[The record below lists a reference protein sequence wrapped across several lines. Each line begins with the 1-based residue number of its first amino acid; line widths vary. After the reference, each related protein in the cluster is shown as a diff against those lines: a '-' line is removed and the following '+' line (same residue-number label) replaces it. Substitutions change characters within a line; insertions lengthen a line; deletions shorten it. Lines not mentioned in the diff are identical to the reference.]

1 MRGNRTYYEID
12 YVGVNSVKFLII
24 DDSSADRELAIRRLR
39 REFSDAEFV
48 EVAYARDLD
57 TIVDQGDF
65 DFVLTDYQLNWTD
78 GLKVLQR
85 IRQRNTDVPVV
96 MVTGTGSEEIAVEGL
111 QSGLSNYVLKS
122 HLDRLP
128 QIVVDVLEKRKL
140 QQQYDEAIQQ
150 LRASEESYR
159 ELFEQGLTAVFVCA
173 SDGRLITCNSAFAR
187 IFGYTST
194 SDALASNM
202 QYLFPAPQ
210 EFEQLLDVLRRE
222 RRLEYHD
229 IEMQRRDGSL
239 VYIIGNMVG
248 TFDESDTMTRF
259 RGYLFDNTE
268 QHRLSDQLQQAQ
280 KLESIGLL
288 VSGIAH
294 DFNNMLGGILGYT
307 SRGMTRIPEEHPL
320 YDTLERIQDIAT
332 RAAKMTQQLL
342 AFSRR
347 QVLAP
352 VNVNL
357 NTVVEN
363 LLNFIGKVLSEQ
375 IEIEFI
381 PEADLQTIH
390 VDYTQIEQVIMNLC
404 INARDAMPDGGKLII
419 ETHTII
425 PDRQQLHQ
433 YPNLRH
439 EPYVKLSVRDTG
451 TGMDE
456 ETKAKIFEPFFT
468 TKEQGKGTG
477 LGLSMVHGIVG
488 QHNGMITVESNIGV
502 GTCFSIYFPAAGS
515 VALADGATAKRK
527 SGPLYGRQPTGSLNN
542 LNGIANGASDMD
554 GHIEHGEHTKPSTIL
569 VVEDDPDLRFLM
581 KEVLGDSGF
590 QVMSASDGVEGLE
603 TYESHRTDIALIVA
617 DLMTPKMKGKELYDR
632 VQAMSKGMKF
642 LFVSGYQANQIS
654 QNFVLDR
661 GFEFLPKPFDLDELV
676 EKVRKIL
683 A

>member
-1 MRGNRTYYEID
+1 M
-12 YVGVNSVKFLII
+12 KFLVI

-48 EVAYARDLD
+48 EVAHASDLD
-57 TIVDQGDF
+57 TIVDQGNF

-111 QSGLSNYVLKS
+111 QSGLSNYILKS

-128 QIVVDVLEKRKL
+128 QVVLDVLEKRQL

-150 LRASEESYR
+150 LRASEERYR
-159 ELFEQGLTAVFVCA
+159 ELFEQGLTAVFVCDT
-173 SDGRLITCNSAFAR
+173 DGELLTCNSAFVR
-187 IFGYTST
+187 IFGYESVNEV
-194 SDALASNM
+194 LASNI
-202 QYLFPAPQ
+202 QFLFNDSQAY
-210 EFEQLLDVLRRE
+210 EQLLSVLRHE
-222 RRLEYHD
+222 RRLEYLD
-229 IEMQRRDGSL
+229 IEMLRRDGTPI
-239 VYIIGNMVG
+239 YIIGNMVG
-248 TFDESDTMTRF
+248 TFDDDGTLTRF

-307 SRGMTRIPEEHPL
+307 SRGMTRTPEGHPL
-320 YDTLERIQDIAT
+320 YETLERIEDIAT

-352 VNVNL
+352 INVNL
-357 NTVVEN
+357 NTVIEN
-363 LLNFIGKVLSEQ
+363 LLSFIGKVLSEQ
-375 IEIEFI
+375 IDIEFL
-381 PEADLQTIH
+381 PDAELQTIH

-404 INARDAMPDGGKLII
+404 INARDAMPNGGKLTI
-419 ETHTII
+419 ETHNVI
-425 PDRQQLHQ
+425 PGKREFHKFPTMQ
-433 YPNLRH
+433 H
-439 EPYVKLSVRDTG
+439 EPYVMFSVRDTG
-451 TGMDE
+451 MGMSE
-456 ETKAKIFEPFFT
+456 ETKTRIFEPFFT

-477 LGLSMVHGIVG
+477 LGLSMVHGIIG
-488 QHNGMITVESNIGV
+488 QHNGIIDVESQQGV
-502 GTCFSIYFPAAGS
+502 GTCFSIYFPATSAERT
-515 VALADGATAKRK
+515 DGAYTRRK
-527 SGPLYGRQPTGSLNN
+527 SGPLYGRQPTGSLNGR
-542 LNGIANGASDMD
+542 LDGTNGANDMD
-554 GHIEHGEHTKPSTIL
+554 SQTVPHKASTIL

-590 QVMSASDGVEGLE
+590 NVMSASDGVEGLQ
-603 TYESHRTDIALIVA
+603 TYEDNRSDIALIVA

-654 QNFVLDR
+654 QNFVLDK